1 MEESKDFSYMLKEAM
16 EEYTKSSME
25 YAASGFSKMAGG
37 IINYNALKADAAQL
51 KTEANS
57 IELQAK
63 ERANM
68 IRQQF
73 IEAAGAYQLNAAQR
87 GISIGSMSVRDNLEH
102 SAGAM
107 GEDIRKMEK
116 SAELKANA
124 LRSQAKIAKIRG
136 KYGMLQSFVEGGKD
150 FYKAGEKAMIMGAMG
165 GGA

>member
-1 MEESKDFSYMLKEAM
+1 MEDYSYLFKGAK
-16 EEYTKSSME
+16 EEYDKSAVE
-25 YAASGFSKMAGG
+25 YAASGFSKIAGG

-136 KYGMLQSFVEGGKD
+136 KYGMLQSFVEGAND
-150 FYKAGEKAMIMGAMG
+150 IYKSFDQASSMK
-165 GGA
+165 GGAK